1 SVLVTGVASASSS
14 FPGSSPT
21 PNINGSETDL
31 AALLAF
37 KAQLSD
43 PLGILA
49 RSWTTNVSFC
59 GWFRVSCSRRQQRVI
74 ALSLPD
80 VSLKGEL
87 TPHLGNLSFL
97 MLLNLTNTGLSG
109 AIPAD
114 LGRLSR
120 LRKLDLGRNGLSG
133 SIPSTMFNMSLLQV
147 MSLGRN
153 NLTGS
158 IPSNQNFSLPVLRK
172 LNLEHNNFEG
182 PIPQELSAC
191 QHLQYLSLAHNS
203 FCDTVPTWL
212 AELSQLK
219 TIFLGRNHLVGSIP
233 AVLSNLTGLTKLDL
247 SFCNLTGDIPTELG
261 LMRELSYLHLG
272 NNQLAGPIPT
282 SLTNLSKMS
291 DLILQKNQ
299 LSGSVPATLGN
310 IRALKNLKLQLNN
323 LNGDLDFL
331 SSLSNCRQLQVLAI
345 SSNSFSGGLPDHFYA
360 DHNKITG
367 VLPSTLAKLSG
378 LDSLDLS
385 KNLLT
390 GAIPES
396 ITSMKNLVYL
406 DVSGNDMSGPI
417 PTQIGM
423 MKSLQRL
430 YLRGNKFFGSI
441 PNSIG
446 NLTNLEYLVMR
457 NNHFN
462 STIPASLFHLDKL
475 IELSLSHNYFSGAL
489 PADVSGLKLADQIY
503 ISSNMLTGKIP
514 ESFGQLRML
523 AQLDLSHNS
532 FQGTIPESFQE
543 LTSLELLD
551 ISSNNL
557 SGAIPKF
564 LANFTSLTTLNLSFN
579 KLEGKI
585 PEGGIFSNITLTSLI
600 GNAGLCGSP
609 RLGFSPCLE
618 KSDSTDRHLLKLLLP
633 AATIA
638 FVSIVLC
645 VYLMIKRKLKNKR
658 VHASVAGLSDV
669 MRHRLISYHELVRA
683 TDNFSDNNLLGTGSF
698 GKVFKGQLNTGL
710 VVAIK
715 VLDMQKEQAIR
726 SFDAEC
732 RALRMARHRNLIK
745 ILNTCS
751 NLDLRILVL
760 EYMPNG
766 SLDTLLHSEGRRHL
780 GFLKRLDIMLDVSM
794 AMEYLHHEHHEVVL
808 HCDLKP
814 TNVLFDDDMTAHV
827 ADFGIAKFLLGD
839 DNSMITT
846 TMPGTLG
853 YMAPEYGSLGKA
865 SRKSDVFSYG
875 IMLLEVFTGKRP
887 TDLMFDGEL
896 SIRQW
901 VHQAFPSELASVL
914 DDQLLQ
920 EASSTCNLNDSL
932 LPILELGLLCSS
944 DSPEQR
950 MSMSSV
956 VSKLKKIKKDH
967 EKRHQQQ

>member
-1 SVLVTGVASASSS
+1 
-14 FPGSSPT
+14 
-21 PNINGSETDL
+21 
-31 AALLAF
+31 
-37 KAQLSD
+37 
-43 PLGILA
+43 
-49 RSWTTNVSFC
+49 
-59 GWFRVSCSRRQQRVI
+59 
-74 ALSLPD
+74 
-80 VSLKGEL
+80 
-87 TPHLGNLSFL
+87 
-97 MLLNLTNTGLSG
+97 
-109 AIPAD
+109 
-114 LGRLSR
+114 
-120 LRKLDLGRNGLSG
+120 
-133 SIPSTMFNMSLLQV
+133 
-147 MSLGRN
+147 
-153 NLTGS
+153 
-158 IPSNQNFSLPVLRK
+158 
-172 LNLEHNNFEG
+172 
-182 PIPQELSAC
+182 
-191 QHLQYLSLAHNS
+191 
-203 FCDTVPTWL
+203 
-212 AELSQLK
+212 
-219 TIFLGRNHLVGSIP
+219 
-233 AVLSNLTGLTKLDL
+233 
-247 SFCNLTGDIPTELG
+247 
-261 LMRELSYLHLG
+261 MRELSILHLG

-299 LSGSVPATLGN
+299 LSGPVPATFGN
-310 IRALKNLKLQLNN
+310 IRALNTLELSDNN
-323 LNGDLDFL
+323 LNGNLDFL
-331 SSLSNCRQLQVLAI
+331 SSLSNCRQLQVLDI
-345 SSNSFSGGLPDHFYA
+345 TSNSFSGGLPDHVGNLSTKLRMFYA
-360 DHNKITG
+360 NNNKITG
-367 VLPSTLAKLSG
+367 VLPSTLANLSG
-378 LDSLDLS
+378 LDSVNLR

-396 ITSMKNLVYL
+396 ITSMQNLVHL
-406 DVSGNDMSGPI
+406 NILGNDMSGPI

-423 MKSLQRL
+423 MRSLQRV
-430 YLRGNKFFGSI
+430 YLHGNKLFGSI

-446 NLTNLEYLVMR
+446 NLTKLQYLAVS
-457 NNHFN
+457 NNHLN

-475 IELSLSHNYFSGAL
+475 VGLYLSNNYFSGAL
-489 PADVSGLKLADQIY
+489 PADVSGLKLVNQIE
-503 ISSNMLTGKIP
+503 ISSNILTGKIP
-514 ESFGQLRML
+514 DSFGQLRML

-532 FQGTIPESFQE
+532 FEGTIPDSFQE
-543 LTSLELLD
+543 LTSLASLN

-557 SGAIPKF
+557 SGTIPMF

-618 KSDSTDRHLLKLLLP
+618 KYDSTDRHLLKFLLP

-638 FVSIVLC
+638 SVSIVLC

-658 VHASVAGLSDV
+658 VHASVADPSDV

-683 TDNFSDNNLLGTGSF
+683 SDNFSDNNLLGTGSF
-698 GKVFKGQLNTGL
+698 GKVFKGQLSTGL

-732 RALRMARHRNLIK
+732 RVLRMARHRNLIK

-766 SLDTLLHSEGRRHL
+766 SLDTVLHAEGRRHL

-827 ADFGIAKFLLGD
+827 ADFGIARFLLGD
-839 DNSMITT
+839 ENSMITA

-875 IMLLEVFTGKRP
+875 IMLLEVFIGKRP
-887 TDLMFDGEL
+887 TDPMFDGEL

-914 DDQLLQ
+914 DDQLLR